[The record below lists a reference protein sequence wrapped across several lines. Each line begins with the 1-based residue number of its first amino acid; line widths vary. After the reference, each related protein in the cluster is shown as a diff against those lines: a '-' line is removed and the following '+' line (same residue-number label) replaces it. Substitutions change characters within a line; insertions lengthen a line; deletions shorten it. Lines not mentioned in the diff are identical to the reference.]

1 MTNSSTCSPYISDGH
16 ADGELYLSGEI
27 YMPVTATQYSET
39 IAKKVVE
46 ATRGSVLVKDIMGS
60 IQKYQNAPSST
71 ATFYKLYG
79 KIRSET
85 LAEMVGAVGKKVYDQ
100 ALDGDFKS
108 QEFYLRSKGGWSPN
122 STVNEV
128 EQSEDPDTDDSAI
141 DSLVALLGKSVDTN
155 DCNCSP
161 EDCNCR

>member
-1 MTNSSTCSPYISDGH
+1 MSIQ
-16 ADGELYLSGEI
+16 
-27 YMPVTATQYSET
+27 ATPYSEV
-39 IAKKVVE
+39 IAKKVREGVKN
-46 ATRGSVLVKDIMGS
+46 GVSIKDIMAS

-79 KIRSET
+79 EVIAET
-85 LAEMVGAVGKKVYDQ
+85 KAEIVGAIGSVVVQQ

-128 EQSEDPDTDDSAI
+128 EQETDPDVDDSAI
-141 DSLVALLGKSVDTN
+141 DSLMGLLGKN
-155 DCNCSP
+155 LNP
-161 EDCNCR
+161 EES